1 MRVPRVCGSYGGDGM
16 EYQHLIWDWNGTL
29 LDDLELTIDVMNG
42 MLRQRGLATMDRTRY
57 HAVFDFPVRT
67 YYAQLGLDATE
78 ASFRELSVEFIAEY
92 DRRRWTAALHRG
104 ATELLDAVLASGRT
118 QSILSAYRHET
129 LCEIVAHFGLTNR
142 FTELAGL
149 DNIYAESKSALGR
162 ASMARL
168 GIDPKQ
174 VIMIG
179 DTLHDFDVAEA
190 MGVGCI
196 LVAHG
201 HHPLDRLAPRCENV
215 VEDLTELR
223 AKLGL

>member
-1 MRVPRVCGSYGGDGM
+1 MVQTAATHM

-29 LDDLELTIDVMNG
+29 LDDLELTIEIMNG
-42 MLRQRGLATMDRTRY
+42 MLRRRGLPTMDRTRY
-57 HAVFDFPVRT
+57 HAVFDFPVRN

-92 DRRRWTAALHRG
+92 DRRRWTATLHRG
-104 ATELLDAVLASGRT
+104 ARELLDAVRSSGRT

-129 LCEIVAHFGLTNR
+129 LCEIVGHFGLTDR
-142 FTELAGL
+142 FTELCGL

-162 ASMARL
+162 ASLARL
-168 GIDPKQ
+168 GIDPGQ

-179 DTLHDFDVAEA
+179 DTLHDFDVAET
-190 MGVGCI
+190 MGVRCV

-201 HHPLDRLAPRCENV
+201 HHPLDRLARRSENV
-215 VEDLTELR
+215 TADLAELR
-223 AKLGL
+223 SKLRL